1 MKFRPCRVAG
11 RGRLHYRDIAFRGL
25 SQWSCWTG
33 RFSKF
38 VSVFWLSWEL
48 SHDQHSPS
56 LSWMW
61 WSLPPACLCLNNS
74 LPQPEDSQVLPL
86 FFPTVSYCAQWT
98 HFSSEQMQPS
108 WEERH
113 RVMLSLSAGQELLWV
128 CLNARYLHT
137 SLDCSHHWQICLMK
151 NHICTLEGPA
161 LVSPFL
167 HWDWVVIWAGTSSW
181 HSQAPSLCFFCSW
194 FWSSDC
200 SKWADFIWPCANKK
214 FFWHLRL

>member
-11 RGRLHYRDIAFRGL
+11 RGRLHYRDKVLVNEAAKLAGL
-25 SQWSCWTG
+25 
-33 RFSKF
+33 
-38 VSVFWLSWEL
+38 
-48 SHDQHSPS
+48 
-56 LSWMW
+56 
-61 WSLPPACLCLNNS
+61 ANLCLFFDWVGSWAMTNT
-74 LPQPEDSQVLPL
+74 VLPSVGCGDL
-86 FFPTVSYCAQWT
+86 FPLHACAWTIPCHNLRTARFFLSSSQHCPTVL
-98 HFSSEQMQPS
+98 SELIS
-108 WEERH
+108 A
-113 RVMLSLSAGQELLWV
+113 LSKCSQAEKRDTEWCWASLQGRSCCG